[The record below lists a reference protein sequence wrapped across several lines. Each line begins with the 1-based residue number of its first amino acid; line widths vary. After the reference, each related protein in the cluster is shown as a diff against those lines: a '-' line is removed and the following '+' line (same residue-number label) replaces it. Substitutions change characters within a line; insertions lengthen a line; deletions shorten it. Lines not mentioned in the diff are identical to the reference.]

1 MPFTEPFAVP
11 TSNAAAGVATA
22 EVEKTS
28 EPSDRHATD
37 VDLYLSSSTEKAVDG
52 GDDLADKASTAAGGE
67 DSGVDLAKIVGGEPL
82 PNEGVDQ
89 TSSHQSGK
97 PEHKLSQ
104 PSKIPS
110 RSGAP
115 LKHIAIHNGR
125 HYIFYSINLLGERQ
139 PLLIRPKVPP

>member
-11 TSNAAAGVATA
+11 TSNAAAGVATV

-52 GDDLADKASTAAGGE
+52 GEGLADKASTAAGGE

-115 LKHIAIHNGR
+115 
-125 HYIFYSINLLGERQ
+125 
-139 PLLIRPKVPP
+139 

>member
-11 TSNAAAGVATA
+11 TSNAAAGVATV

-115 LKHIAIHNGR
+115 
-125 HYIFYSINLLGERQ
+125 
-139 PLLIRPKVPP
+139 